1 MLAQKKASEENKKNE
16 LDKKLALIPLETD
29 LEKAKTFIKNVQEFI
44 KIYRNEFDIIKIS
57 EFFIVTKEVLNGNI
71 NQEIKDIRQL
81 LVMSELSEK
90 ALADNIYQIK
100 IEQQHTKLKPQQVKE
115 WASIAGKKVMKV
127 WNFKLS
133 VSAKDAVDK
142 GLKGKDIGD
151 YIKKRE
157 TELFK

>member
-1 MLAQKKASEENKKNE
+1 M
-16 LDKKLALIPLETD
+16 KL
-29 LEKAKTFIKNVQEFI
+29 KQAK
-44 KIYRNEFDIIKIS
+44 Y
-57 EFFIVTKEVLNGNI
+57 I

-115 WASIAGKKVMKV
+115 WASISGKKVMKV

-133 VSAKDAVDK
+133 VNAKDAVDK

-151 YIKKRE
+151 YMKKKE
-157 TELFK
+157 KELFMKV

>member
-1 MLAQKKASEENKKNE
+1 MEKLGMFKQIFPELKFNTKFINTNDYIVQIANLLRKNHSTTVHT
-16 LDKKLALIPLETD
+16 KL
-29 LEKAKTFIKNVQEFI
+29 KQAK
-44 KIYRNEFDIIKIS
+44 Y
-57 EFFIVTKEVLNGNI
+57 I